1 MSTMFIVKAAQGL
14 RQLNPAIGDNS
25 LMPAPGKS
33 TTRQAQH
40 YLIVNKLSPAP
51 FGFSFHLVDAS
62 SCCRLSPPP
71 QAGHVAGCRA
81 GGHGDTMC
89 GGRL

>member
-1 MSTMFIVKAAQGL
+1 MSTGFGVMAAQGL
-14 RQLNPAIGDNS
+14 RQPNPIFGDNS
-25 LMPAPGKS
+25 LQPAPGKS
-33 TTRQAQH
+33 KIRQAQQ
-40 YLIVNKLSPAP
+40 YLIRNKLSSAP
-51 FGFSFHLVDAS
+51 FGFYFHLVDAS
-62 SCCRLSPPP
+62 SCYRLPSPL

>member
-14 RQLNPAIGDNS
+14 RQLNPAIGINS
-25 LMPAPGKS
+25 LQPAPGKI
-33 TTRQAQH
+33 TIRQAQH
-40 YLIVNKLSPAP
+40 YLIVNKLSSTA
-51 FGFSFHLVDAS
+51 FGFYFHLVDAS
-62 SCCRLSPPP
+62 SCCRLPSPL

-89 GGRL
+89 CGRL